1 MVCYGYIVAVIFWL
15 SVLLQY
21 GWHYLR
27 LLSVMKSS
35 SGIGVRLNM
44 NNTRLDAMVQLRY
57 GGIEAVCII
66 FLYFKDKILLILC
79 TAALG
84 LIACM
89 VAVQ

>member
-1 MVCYGYIVAVIFWL
+1 
-15 SVLLQY
+15 
-21 GWHYLR
+21 
-27 LLSVMKSS
+27 
-35 SGIGVRLNM
+35 M